1 MKGLLRLACYVLILS
16 SRFIWGADFQ
26 VTNNADSGPGSF
38 RQSIMDLNASGDSQ
52 RNTVTFDQGLGTI
65 QLFSD
70 LPAIEVE
77 GEFITSTGD
86 SLVIDG
92 SGNQNRIFSTSN
104 RFFNVNIPTT
114 SSLTLSGTLDSG
126 SLMRSGGGELILEG
140 SNSYTGGTEITG
152 GLLALSGSG
161 SLAPTGEVVINSE
174 GIFDI
179 SAMGFDSQTISN
191 LSGSGGEIVLGAKIL
206 IIEEGLSTV
215 YEGIISGEGSLI
227 KRGSQTLIL
236 VGENTYTGGTTIIE
250 GGLQGDTTSLQGD
263 IENDALVILDQV
275 GTGTYNGMITGTGA
289 VTKQN
294 TGTLILRG
302 SNHTGGTTING
313 GGLVLLGRLP
323 FVGSVEI
330 LAGTFDISSISA
342 SSQTIYNLS
351 GTGGEIV
358 LGTIALVAGSSDDT
372 IYEGVI
378 SGEGSFTKQG
388 SGTLTLSGIHTYTGT
403 TTISSGRLA
412 LSGDGS
418 LAVDNAVVLSGAD
431 SVFDIAEANDARSI
445 GSLDGVEGSQIVLG
459 ANTLTIGDSNYT
471 SYAGIISGTGAFIK
485 QGSGKLILTG
495 SNTYSGG
502 TTVNEGVLQGNTN
515 SLQGNILNSAS
526 VVFDQPYTG
535 TYDGVLLGTGAID
548 KRNTGKVVFTGSNTY
563 SGGTMITLG
572 TLALSG
578 SGTILP
584 TGTVIINVGNFDIS
598 EITASSQTIGDLIGG
613 GTIFLGE
620 KILITAT
627 GNDTSY
633 VGIINGAGSFV
644 KQGSGT
650 LTLSG
655 ANTYSGGT
663 TIHAGTLALSGPGK
677 LFSTGAVTIDAGAFD
692 ISNTTGLFQTIGDL
706 SGSGG
711 EILLGEKTL
720 ITATENDTSYA
731 GVIRGSGALIKQGLG
746 TLVLTGDNDYSGG
759 TTVNDGALQGNTNSL
774 QGNILNDAQLV
785 FDQISSGTYEGIMT
799 GNGNLIKQGP
809 GMITFL
815 SDCSRFLGTV
825 SIHEGTLMMKG
836 KIGRELEISANAMLA
851 GIGTVENVINY
862 GIVKPGSSIGTLTV
876 NGNYTQG
883 PSGILDIEIDEAG
896 ASSLLQ
902 VAGTATLDGVLQVNP
917 EPGIYQEGTI
927 YTFLTAGSVTG
938 QFSSDFSTRPVNY
951 VVDYSLPT
959 QVRLLIL
966 SSSFITPAKPSGNA
980 GVVADYL
987 FCSSFD
993 FTDIDFVAVTGALL
1007 ELSASQYAQALNR
1020 LTPSQFGAFALN
1032 ELENNFSIAN
1042 TFFVNQRA
1050 SCYATCESTNI
1061 WINPL
1066 GLVYSQK
1073 NRLQLNQEALGF
1085 TNHTYGVTAGIEHL
1099 LSNDW
1104 TLGFGLGYSYSHL
1117 HWKHQAGKARADS
1130 VYLGPYLGYHNGSF
1144 YFDFLVLG
1152 AGNFYDVDRK
1162 IVFPGIS
1169 RTASSHP
1176 TTWDLSEVILAG
1188 FKFEPFYHFF
1198 VQPELLIDQLNI
1210 FQESFQE
1217 SGANSIDLAVKR
1229 KHASFLRSLVNLK
1242 FVKEWVCCNLCLAPS
1257 VNVGWLRTTP
1267 LTGRHYTASFR
1278 RDTFCEPNFSA
1289 TSFNQVIDQALVG
1302 TQFLLSSQGD
1312 FSVSLG
1318 YEGRFGNG
1326 SKVHEID
1333 VALDWRF

>member
-1 MKGLLRLACYVLILS
+1 MKALVLLACPILILS
-16 SRFIWGADFQ
+16 SGSIWGSEFR

-38 RQSIMDLNASGDSQ
+38 RQSIIDLNASEDSQ

-179 SAMGFDSQTISN
+179 SSMGFDSQTISN
-191 LSGSGGEIVLGAKIL
+191 LSGSGGEIVLGAKTL

-227 KRGSQTLIL
+227 KQGSQTLIL

-250 GGLQGDTTSLQGD
+250 GGLQGDITSLQGN
-263 IENDALVILDQV
+263 IINDALVIFDQV

-294 TGTLILRG
+294 TGTLTLRG

-459 ANTLTIGDSNYT
+459 ANTLTVGDSNST
-471 SYAGIISGTGAFIK
+471 SCAGIISGTGAFIK
-485 QGSGKLILTG
+485 QGPGKLILTG
-495 SNTYSGG
+495 ANTYSGE
-502 TTVNEGVLQGNTN
+502 TSVNAGILQGDTN
-515 SLQGNILNSAS
+515 SLQGDILNNAS
-526 VVFDQPYTG
+526 VVFDQAYSG
-535 TYDGVLLGTGAID
+535 TYDGVLSGSGAID
-548 KRNTGKVVFTGSNTY
+548 KRNTGKVTFTRVNTY
-563 SGGTMITLG
+563 SGGTMVTLG

-677 LFSTGAVTIDAGAFD
+677 LSSTGAVTIDAGAFD
-692 ISNTTGLFQTIGDL
+692 ISNTTGSFQNIGDL

-711 EILLGEKTL
+711 EVILGEKTL
-720 ITATENDTSYA
+720 ITATENDRSYA
-731 GVIRGSGALIKQGLG
+731 GIIRGL
-746 TLVLTGDNDYSGG
+746 
-759 TTVNDGALQGNTNSL
+759 
-774 QGNILNDAQLV
+774 
-785 FDQISSGTYEGIMT
+785 
-799 GNGNLIKQGP
+799 
-809 GMITFL
+809 TFL
-815 SDCSRFLGTV
+815 
-825 SIHEGTLMMKG
+825 
-836 KIGRELEISANAMLA
+836 
-851 GIGTVENVINY
+851 Y
-862 GIVKPGSSIGTLTV
+862 
-876 NGNYTQG
+876 
-883 PSGILDIEIDEAG
+883 
-896 ASSLLQ
+896 
-902 VAGTATLDGVLQVNP
+902 
-917 EPGIYQEGTI
+917 
-927 YTFLTAGSVTG
+927 
-938 QFSSDFSTRPVNY
+938 
-951 VVDYSLPT
+951 
-959 QVRLLIL
+959 
-966 SSSFITPAKPSGNA
+966 
-980 GVVADYL
+980 
-987 FCSSFD
+987 
-993 FTDIDFVAVTGALL
+993 
-1007 ELSASQYAQALNR
+1007 
-1020 LTPSQFGAFALN
+1020 
-1032 ELENNFSIAN
+1032 
-1042 TFFVNQRA
+1042 
-1050 SCYATCESTNI
+1050 
-1061 WINPL
+1061 
-1066 GLVYSQK
+1066 
-1073 NRLQLNQEALGF
+1073 
-1085 TNHTYGVTAGIEHL
+1085 
-1099 LSNDW
+1099 
-1104 TLGFGLGYSYSHL
+1104 
-1117 HWKHQAGKARADS
+1117 
-1130 VYLGPYLGYHNGSF
+1130 
-1144 YFDFLVLG
+1144 
-1152 AGNFYDVDRK
+1152 
-1162 IVFPGIS
+1162 
-1169 RTASSHP
+1169 
-1176 TTWDLSEVILAG
+1176 
-1188 FKFEPFYHFF
+1188 
-1198 VQPELLIDQLNI
+1198 
-1210 FQESFQE
+1210 
-1217 SGANSIDLAVKR
+1217 
-1229 KHASFLRSLVNLK
+1229 
-1242 FVKEWVCCNLCLAPS
+1242 
-1257 VNVGWLRTTP
+1257 
-1267 LTGRHYTASFR
+1267 
-1278 RDTFCEPNFSA
+1278 
-1289 TSFNQVIDQALVG
+1289 
-1302 TQFLLSSQGD
+1302 
-1312 FSVSLG
+1312 
-1318 YEGRFGNG
+1318 
-1326 SKVHEID
+1326 
-1333 VALDWRF
+1333 